1 MLSDS
6 IGRKPAI
13 LIGFFIYIIGC
24 LLCFFSNNINTL
36 IASRFIQA
44 FGGSVGSVIGQAI
57 CRDVFTGPNRAAV
70 FSSIGAGLSFFPA
83 IGPVVG
89 GAVSSYFGG
98 WRSNFVLLF
107 LIGLIVIVI
116 NYFIVLLFLIGLIV
130 IVINYFNLPETL
142 EQSKR
147 NTISNN
153 LKLLIPLIKKM
164 ILDKRVLTFG
174 FLMRD

>member
-116 NYFIVLLFLIGLIV
+116 NYFT
-130 IVINYFNLPETL
+130 LPETH
-142 EQSKR
+142 EKSKR

-174 FLMRD
+174 FLIAGLRGIQFSYHA